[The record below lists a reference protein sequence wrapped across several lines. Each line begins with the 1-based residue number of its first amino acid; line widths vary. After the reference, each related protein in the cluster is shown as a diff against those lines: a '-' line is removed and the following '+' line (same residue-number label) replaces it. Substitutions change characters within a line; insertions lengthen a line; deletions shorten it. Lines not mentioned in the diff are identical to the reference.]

1 MAVHSHTKPAINL
14 QRITTKAHHL
24 PPHPVAYKG
33 KNECDRA
40 LLSQTAK
47 TQRTYPAQRVIR
59 DNRLGF
65 DIKKPRILTGSHER
79 ARYPDYQGLE
89 WQGVNIFVRVKDN
102 GKKSSSFPKNG
113 QFDIVAGSVISFS
126 LFFSLFS
133 FLFSFLLTKSSFV
146 KIAST
151 RFHESYNSSFLRHFS
166 LGNIYRERD

>member
-102 GKKSSSFPKNG
+102 GKIIIILPKERSIRHCCG
-113 QFDIVAGSVISFS
+113 FS
-126 LFFSLFS
+126 DLFFSL
-133 FLFSFLLTKSSFV
+133 LFSFF
-146 KIAST
+146 
-151 RFHESYNSSFLRHFS
+151 FS
-166 LGNIYRERD
+166 LFIPSNKIIIC